1 MVMGEIYKV
10 LRIVDIMDDRN
21 IIKHDETDIG
31 LYYTK
36 EDAIEV
42 CDRLQE
48 EIVNSSKCI
57 NPNILSEY
65 YSVEKLTVQETSV
78 GIGTENLEIYN
89 SVTKKDISIL
99 N

>member
-48 EIVNSSKCI
+48 KNVNSSKCI
-57 NPNILSEY
+57 NPKILSEY

-78 GIGTENLEIYN
+78 GIGTEKLEIYN